1 MRWTLSDPRVK
12 GIVYQVV
19 MIGLVAWLVG
29 WLASNT
35 MHNLEVRRIAS
46 GFGFLSREAGLPI
59 GCQIVGPMHA
69 DRRTIAVAG
78 MLEELLGGFRAP
90 KGWA

>member
-1 MRWTLSDPRVK
+1 
-12 GIVYQVV
+12 
-19 MIGLVAWLVG
+19 
-29 WLASNT
+29 
-35 MHNLEVRRIAS
+35 
-46 GFGFLSREAGLPI
+46 
-59 GCQIVGPMHA
+59 MHA